1 MSRDGRREGE
11 EVSLVTVKMEAGG
24 GREGGRDGLD
34 SVGGG
39 ERGTTQ
45 D

>member
-24 GREGGRDGLD
+24 RKGGRDGLD